1 MARKDWIN
9 VGITSFLIETI
20 DSFLK
25 SEGAKIRQI
34 DNRQQFVNKLLIAYF
49 ANYRDRTGI
58 NHFPP
63 LREVKTKP
71 PPGLLD
77 FGPKR
82 PKNRHTNQKTIT
94 KRS

>member
-9 VGITSFLIETI
+9 VGISSYLIEAI

-25 SEGAKIRQI
+25 SDGAKIREI
-34 DNRQQFVNKLLIAYF
+34 DSRQRFVNKLILEYF

-58 NHFPP
+58 NHFTPFP
-63 LREVKTKP
+63 EPRKS

-77 FGPKR
+77 FGAK
-82 PKNRHTNQKTIT
+82 KT
-94 KRS
+94 KK